1 MKHARIFTSL
11 ITVLSFVFVLVACT
25 PAAPSTPTPTD
36 TTRPTVTSVTSTSNT
51 SLNVVFS
58 EAIVGAATASNFSIT
73 PALDVTAA
81 SVSSDAK
88 TVTLTSASQTKNTK
102 YALGLSP
109 SLADAAGNL
118 VDPTPASNLA
128 FTGRGGNLTLTV
140 TGLPDGAA
148 ANVLVTGP
156 DAFSQPVTGTSVVLE
171 NLGSGKYD
179 FAVKAVKPDSATFSD
194 DSSPKSLDFVTGGA
208 VALRYVCSGVKPPD
222 ANLDAVLQAATAKAT
237 YNCAD
242 LAKITSLDAFSK
254 GIVKID
260 GIQYATGLTE
270 LALFDNQISVL
281 PAKIFDKL
289 TQLTNLLLFQNQIG
303 ILPANIFDQL
313 TKLTFLNLES
323 NQISVLPASI
333 FDKLTQLTGLELP
346 NNRISALPANIFDK
360 LTQLDILF
368 LDNNQISAL
377 PANIF
382 DQLTR
387 LGILRLASNQIRAL
401 PANVFDKLTQ
411 LRSLDLS
418 SNQIGVLPVNVFDQL
433 TKLADLT
440 LIENCLATEQQP
452 AKTILIPVAGIATK
466 DSKPKAGC
474 PQKTIQL
481 TSLTPTLLTP
491 DHIAAGEENVY
502 LTVRIDGDPQE
513 RVGPLL
519 AKSGATTIINKPF
532 YVLFELKLE
541 LWALIPPP
549 TDLKIGEVTVP
560 IAGYTPGAF
569 ETTLDGSG
577 ASYAINI
584 KKQ

>member
-1 MKHARIFTSL
+1 MKHARMFTSL
-11 ITVLSFVFVLVACT
+11 IPMLSFVFILVACT
-25 PAAPSTPTPTD
+25 PPAAPPTPTPTD
-36 TTRPTVTSVTSTSNT
+36 TTRPAVTSVTSTGNS
-51 SLNVVFS
+51 SVNVVFS

-73 PALDVTAA
+73 PALDVTAT

-88 TVTLTSASQTKNTK
+88 TVILTSASQTKNTT
-102 YALGLSP
+102 YALGLS
-109 SLADAAGNL
+109 SSIKDAAGNL
-118 VDPTPASNLA
+118 IDPTPASSLA

-148 ANVLVTGP
+148 ADVLVTGP
-156 DAFSQPVTGTSVVLE
+156 DTFSQPVTGTSVVLE

-179 FAVKAVKPDSATFSD
+179 FTVKPVKPDAATFSD
-194 DSSPKSLDFVTGGA
+194 DSRVKSLDFVTGGA

-242 LAKITSLDAFSK
+242 LAKITSLDASSK
-254 GIVKID
+254 GIAKID

-270 LALFDNQISVL
+270 LFLFDNQISVL

-303 ILPANIFDQL
+303 ILPAKIFDQL

-323 NQISVLPASI
+323 NQISVLPANI

-346 NNRISALPANIFDK
+346 SNKISVLPANIFDK
-360 LTQLDILF
+360 LTQLSILF
-368 LDNNQISAL
+368 LDNNQISVLPAKIFDKLTQLSILRLSSNQISVL

-382 DQLTR
+382 D
-387 LGILRLASNQIRAL
+387 
-401 PANVFDKLTQ
+401 KLTQ
-411 LRSLDLS
+411 LTGLELS
-418 SNQIGVLPVNVFDQL
+418 GNKISVLPVNVFDQL
-433 TKLADLT
+433 TKLAT
-440 LIENCLATEQQP
+440 LILLENCLATEQEP
-452 AKTILIPVAGIATK
+452 AKTVLIPVAGFATL

-481 TSLTPTLLTP
+481 TSLSPTLLTP

-502 LTVRIDGDPQE
+502 LKVRIDSDPQKD
-513 RVGPLL
+513 VGPLL
-519 AKSGATTIINKPF
+519 AKSGATSIINKPF

-541 LWALIPPP
+541 LWAQATPA
-549 TDLKIGEVTVP
+549 DLKIGEVTVP

-569 ETTLDGSG
+569 ETTVDGSG

-584 KKQ
+584 NKQ